1 MLKSM
6 TAYASMEQTDNA
18 ISASVEI
25 RSYNSRHLDMVL
37 RLPPSYASFE
47 EKIKK
52 RVAATFMRGRVEVRI
67 KIKDFSEAACAFEVD
82 LPKAK
87 AYLSAIRQLEKDLSL
102 KSDSPMSYLLGL
114 PSLMAPAECHDVQA
128 QWPVVETCL
137 QQTLGSV
144 EQMRLAEG
152 EYLGR
157 DFVERLEFIEER
169 LDQIAGATQG
179 LLPLYRD
186 KLRARIEAL
195 TKGLVELDP
204 ARIAQE
210 AAMLAD
216 RSDISEEIVRARSHV
231 QQFRDIMQADEPAGR
246 KLNFLLQEFNREFN
260 TMGSKMGQADAAHTI
275 VEIKA
280 EVEKLR
286 EQVQNIE

>member
-6 TAYASMEQTDNA
+6 TAYAASELNENDVA
-18 ISASVEI
+18 ASVEI
-25 RSYNSRHLDMVL
+25 RSYNSRHLDLVL
-37 RLPPSYASFE
+37 RLPPNLAPFE

-52 RVAATFMRGRVEVRI
+52 TVAATYVRGRVEVRV
-67 KIKDFSEAACAFEVD
+67 KAKDLSDSACAYDID

-87 AYLSAIRQLEKDLSL
+87 AYLATIRQLEKELNL
-102 KSDSPMSYLLGL
+102 KTASPIDHLLGL
-114 PSLMAPAECHDVQA
+114 AGLMTPAECSDTQM
-128 QWPVVETCL
+128 QWPVVEACL
-137 QQTLGSV
+137 QQALESV
-144 EQMRLAEG
+144 EQMRIKEG
-152 EYLGR
+152 DYLSK
-157 DFVERLEFIEER
+157 DFDQR
-169 LDQIAGATQG
+169 LDLIEARLVTIAAAAQD

-186 KLRARIEAL
+186 KLQARMESL
-195 TKGLVELDP
+195 TQGLVELDP

-216 RSDISEEIVRARSHV
+216 RSDISEEIVRAQSHI
-231 QQFRDIMQADEPAGR
+231 QQFRDIMNAGEPAGR